1 MRSIVGLLLAASLLT
16 PALRLAAQEQEGAP
30 DEAISLDSLVALP
43 ELLERAAQATR
54 SGDHPQAILDYS
66 LFLLF
71 NPTLG
76 QAWHGRGL
84 SYLQTGDLVRA
95 MVDFEHALEFSFAPE
110 DQAAV
115 LVDRAEAYL
124 RQERFNEALA
134 DLDNAIELRPEE
146 VFARMLRARLHEIEG
161 RPGDA
166 MADYDELLLLL
177 PESSDVLVERG
188 IFHLRLGDL
197 EAAARDFDEAVARF
211 PEDSYARLERAIF
224 RAESGDAEAALADIE
239 VAMQLDPENL
249 GLYLF
254 RASLL
259 GDSGAERESAES
271 YLQWLNKIRLDTIR
285 QNDLLEQ
292 GDVTVSMAPGRSYIF
307 SFEGREGDTLTA
319 SATSLAS
326 GEVDALL
333 VLTDAS
339 GAALVA
345 DDDGGGALDARI
357 DRFVLPADGRY
368 RLILGHAGGQSEG
381 PLRVTLS
388 LN

>member
-1 MRSIVGLLLAASLLT
+1 MRSFVGLLLAASLFLSA
-16 PALRLAAQEQEGAP
+16 PPLAAQDQADAP
-30 DEAISLDSLVALP
+30 EEAVSLAALVALP

-84 SYLQTGDLVRA
+84 SYLQTGDVVRA
-95 MVDFEHALEFSFAPE
+95 MLDFENALEFSIAPQ
-110 DQAAV
+110 DRAAV
-115 LVDRAEAYL
+115 LVDRAEAFL
-124 RQERFNEALA
+124 RQERFNDALA
-134 DLDNAIELRPEE
+134 DLDSALELWPEQ
-146 VFARMLRARLHEIEG
+146 VFGRMLRARLHEIQG
-161 RPGDA
+161 RPAAA
-166 MADYDELLLLL
+166 MEDYDELLLLL

-188 IFHLRLGDL
+188 IFHLRLGEV
-197 EAAARDFDEAVARF
+197 EAAERDFNEAVARF

-224 RAESGDAEAALADIE
+224 HTESGDLEAALADIE
-239 VAMQLDPENL
+239 VVMQLDPENL

-254 RASLL
+254 RATLL
-259 GDSGAERESAES
+259 NDSGARRESAES
-271 YLQWLNKIRLDTIR
+271 YLQWLNKVRLDTIR

-292 GDVTVSMAPGRSYIF
+292 GEVTVSMAPGRSYIF
-307 SFEGREGDTLTA
+307 SFEGRQGDALTA
-319 SATSLAS
+319 SATSLTR
-326 GEVDALL
+326 GEVDPLL
-333 VLTDAS
+333 VLTDAT

-357 DRFVLPADGRY
+357 ERFVLPADGRY
-368 RLILGHAGGQSEG
+368 RLILGHAGGPSEG

>member
-1 MRSIVGLLLAASLLT
+1 MRSFVRLLLAASLLT

-30 DEAISLDSLVALP
+30 EEAISLDSLVALP
-43 ELLERAAQATR
+43 QLLERAAQATR
-54 SGDHPQAILDYS
+54 AGDHPQAILDYS

-134 DLDNAIELRPEE
+134 DLDNALELRPDE
-146 VFARMLRARLHEIEG
+146 VFGRMLRARLHEIEG
-161 RPGDA
+161 RPGEA

-188 IFHLRLGDL
+188 IFNLRLGDV

-224 RAESGDAEAALADIE
+224 RAESGDTGAALADIE

>member
-1 MRSIVGLLLAASLLT
+1 MRSLASLLLSGFLLL
-16 PALRLAAQEQEGAP
+16 PALTLVAQDQTDAP
-30 DEAISLDSLVALP
+30 DEAISLATLVALP
-43 ELLERAAQATR
+43 ELLERAAQASR

-95 MVDFEHALEFSFAPE
+95 LVDFEHALEYSVAPE

-115 LVDRAEAYL
+115 LVDRAEILL
-124 RQERFNEALA
+124 RQERFNDALA
-134 DLDNAIELRPEE
+134 DLDSAIELWPDE
-146 VFARMLRARLHEIEG
+146 VFGRMLRARLHEIEG
-161 RPGDA
+161 RSGEA

-188 IFHLRLGDL
+188 IFHLRLGDE

-211 PEDSYARLERAIF
+211 PDDSYARLERAIF
-224 RAESGDAEAALADIE
+224 RAESGDIGAALADIE
-239 VAMQLDPENL
+239 VSMQLDPENL

-259 GDSGAERESAES
+259 GDSGAQRESAES

-285 QNDLLEQ
+285 QNNLLEQ

-319 SATSLAS
+319 SATSLTR
-326 GEVDALL
+326 GEVDPLL

-357 DRFVLPADGRY
+357 ERYVLPADGRY
-368 RLILGHAGGQSEG
+368 RLILGHAGGPSEG
-381 PLRVTLS
+381 PLRVNLS

>member
-1 MRSIVGLLLAASLLT
+1 MRLLASLLLAASLLL
-16 PALRLAAQEQEGAP
+16 PALTLVAQEQGGAA
-30 DEAISLDSLVALP
+30 EESVSLASLVALP

-95 MVDFEHALEFSFAPE
+95 MVDFDRALEFSLAPR

-115 LVDRAEAYL
+115 LVDRAEGFL
-124 RQERFNEALA
+124 RQERFGDALA
-134 DLDNAIELRPEE
+134 DLDSAIELWPEE
-146 VFARMLRARLHEIEG
+146 TFGRMLRARLHEIEG
-161 RPGDA
+161 RPEA
-166 MADYDELLLLL
+166 AIEDYDELRLLL
-177 PESSDVLVERG
+177 PERSDVLVERG
-188 IFHLRLGDL
+188 IFHLRLGDR
-197 EAAARDFDEAVARF
+197 EAAARDFNEAVALF
-211 PEDSYARLERAIF
+211 PEDSYARLERAVF
-224 RAESGDAEAALADIE
+224 LAEAGEFEAALADIE
-239 VAMQLDPENL
+239 VAMQLDTSNL

-259 GDSGAERESAES
+259 GDSGAQQESAAG

-285 QNDLLEQ
+285 QNDLLAQ

-307 SFEGREGDTLTA
+307 SFEGRQGDTLTA
-319 SATSLAS
+319 SATSLTS
-326 GEVDALL
+326 GEVDSLL
-333 VLTDAS
+333 VLTDAA

-357 DRFVLPADGRY
+357 EGYVLPADGAY
-368 RLILGHAGGQSEG
+368 RLILGHAGGPSEG
-381 PLRVTLS
+381 PLRVNLS